1 MDLAAGSSSASTM
14 KPLAPNMVFNG
25 FGGSERVDP
34 FERNLNSD
42 DECQVISESKEQTE
56 TKTTKPVAP
65 TTSIHSRLKAGG
77 LRNFK
82 LTK

>member
-1 MDLAAGSSSASTM
+1 M
-14 KPLAPNMVFNG
+14 KPLAHNFVFNG

-34 FERNLNSD
+34 FERDLNYD
-42 DECQVISESKEQTE
+42 NDCQVISETKEQTHV
-56 TKTTKPVAP
+56 KSKPAA

-82 LTK
+82 LAK